1 MNMSLEEKTLG
12 YWNLSTAYQ
21 GKPSQTPN
29 ITTEKAISVCNTL
42 ASQINPARPL
52 AKRVY
57 RIQDNI
63 IHGSPKVK
71 RSKKQLDVCSNVIQ
85 LAR

>member
-12 YWNLSTAYQ
+12 YWNLSSTYQ

-29 ITTEKAISVCNTL
+29 ITTEQAIKTCNVL

-57 RIQDNI
+57 LIKDSI
-63 IHGSPKVK
+63 IVGSPK
-71 RSKKQLDVCSNVIQ
+71 RSKKQAYVSSNVVK